1 MPAGDDRERLAESR
15 RNPACSAAA
24 AASQP
29 NRYSPEQTPDHRLER
44 LIERLP
50 DSWRAAVRW
59 LRRPSSRWV
68 RIPAGVFLI
77 AGSVLSMLP
86 FFGLWMLP
94 LGLFLLAEDL
104 PLLRRARTRQMDWIA
119 RRRPHWFAVDENA
132 TATRAAPKVTHRPV
146 IPNRRPKGAES

>member
-1 MPAGDDRERLAESR
+1 LADSR
-15 RNPACSAAA
+15 RNPARSAAA
-24 AASQP
+24 AAVES
-29 NRYSPEQTPDHRLER
+29 NRHSPEQTPDHRLER

-68 RIPAGVFLI
+68 RIPAGVLLI
-77 AGSVLSMLP
+77 AGSVLSILP

-104 PLLRRARTRQMDWIA
+104 PPLRRARDRLMDWIA
-119 RRRPHWFAVDENA
+119 RRRPHWVAADENA
-132 TATRAAPKVTHRPV
+132 TAARAAAKATHRPV
-146 IPNRRPKGAES
+146 ITNRRPKGTES